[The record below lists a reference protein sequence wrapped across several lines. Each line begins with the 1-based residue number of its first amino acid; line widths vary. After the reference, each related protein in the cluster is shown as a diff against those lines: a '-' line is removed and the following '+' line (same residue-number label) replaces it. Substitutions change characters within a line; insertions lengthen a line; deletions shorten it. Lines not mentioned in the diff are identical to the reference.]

1 LFFTGS
7 REISRDPVQKFHGIP
22 WVGMGFFPRESLI
35 PWKFHGTASGPK
47 PKKNTFLQLYYTI
60 PHTLLPGDGIETGC
74 PLSQVD
80 LNSWKLEESYDFI
93 SKHTTHTYL
102 RVTVFFCLYSFQ
114 RWVQGRSDDRV
125 RGVRLQTGCAV
136 PIGIT
141 LVYALNSQLI
151 SRSRCFL
158 YCWVLAFSLSWRP

>member
-1 LFFTGS
+1 
-7 REISRDPVQKFHGIP
+7 
-22 WVGMGFFPRESLI
+22 MGFFPRESLI

-125 RGVRLQTGCAV
+125 RGVISNGLCGADRHYTGVCFEQPAHQLLSLF
-136 PIGIT
+136 
-141 LVYALNSQLI
+141 LVLLGSGFVA
-151 SRSRCFL
+151 
-158 YCWVLAFSLSWRP
+158 VLAAFVFTILLDAEMRVDGLTYFDVA